1 MKAKKVPVRMCA
13 GCGGRFN
20 KRDLVRV
27 VRTPQGDVQLDL
39 TGKMAGRGAYVCHDV
54 ACLQKARKTRALER
68 AFDTAIPPEVY
79 DAMEAELRGADGP
92 A

>member
-39 TGKMAGRGAYVCHDV
+39 TGKMAGRGA
-54 ACLQKARKTRALER
+54 
-68 AFDTAIPPEVY
+68 
-79 DAMEAELRGADGP
+79 
-92 A
+92 

>member
-27 VRTPQGDVQLDL
+27 VRTGSHRQDGR
-39 TGKMAGRGAYVCHDV
+39 AGRLCVPRSCLLAEGA
-54 ACLQKARKTRALER
+54 E
-68 AFDTAIPPEVY
+68 
-79 DAMEAELRGADGP
+79 EAGL
-92 A
+92 

>member
-13 GCGGRFN
+13 GCGGRFD

-39 TGKMAGRGAYVCHDV
+39 TGKMAGRGAYVCHDP
-54 ACLQKARKTRALER
+54 ACLQKARNEFGNIDSARAEDWWTVR
-68 AFDTAIPPEVY
+68 
-79 DAMEAELRGADGP
+79 
-92 A
+92 

>member
-13 GCGGRFN
+13 GCGGRFD

-39 TGKMAGRGAYVCHDV
+39 TGKMAGRGAYVCHDP
-54 ACLQKARKTRALER
+54 ACLQKARKKRAFERALEVTISD
-68 AFDTAIPPEVY
+68 AVY
-79 DAMEAELRGADGP
+79 DLSLIHI
-92 A
+92 

>member
-13 GCGGRFN
+13 GCGGRFD

-54 ACLQKARKTRALER
+54 ECLKKARKSRALER
-68 AFDTAIPPEVY
+68 AFSTAIPPEVY
-79 DAMEAELRGADGP
+79 DAMEAELEGHNEQE
-92 A
+92 

>member
-13 GCGGRFN
+13 GCGGRFD

-39 TGKMAGRGAYVCHDV
+39 TGKMAGRGAYVCPVSDTHLP
-54 ACLQKARKTRALER
+54 LQTKLE
-68 AFDTAIPPEVY
+68 V
-79 DAMEAELRGADGP
+79 ELSLVD
-92 A
+92 

>member
-13 GCGGRFN
+13 GCGGRFD

-39 TGKMAGRGAYVCHDV
+39 TGKMAGRAPMCATILP
-54 ACLQKARKTRALER
+54 ACRR
-68 AFDTAIPPEVY
+68 
-79 DAMEAELRGADGP
+79 RGRSVPLSGRWR
-92 A
+92 